1 MKLILKMQVR
11 KTVPP
16 LRRGGRGAGTTNLA
30 LILRR
35 SVGKQGIDGVHVG
48 EAPSALE
55 KPEDQGEIS
64 PKYL

>member
-16 LRRGGRGAGTTNLA
+16 LRRGWGEATNLA

-48 EAPSALE
+48 EAPSAQE